1 MNKPDH
7 ALKYSGVRTFEAS
20 LENTSN
26 EIHLSVRDSGVGFDP
41 ESTLNRHGL
50 GLISMTERLKLVD
63 GQLVIDSKPQ
73 YGTTVHARV
82 PHNGKVKSA
91 LAAS

>member
-1 MNKPDH
+1 MVDTFARIRKIAPATARAVMNKPDQ
-7 ALKYSGVRTFEAS
+7 
-20 LENTSN
+20 
-26 EIHLSVRDSGVGFDP
+26 
-41 ESTLNRHGL
+41 
-50 GLISMTERLKLVD
+50 MTERLKLVD